1 MQIVQSCLL
10 WKSSNSPESQMIKI
24 SNSYTV
30 LCPPVREK
38 NRSRGGGVMA
48 IFFG

>member
-1 MQIVQSCLL
+1 MQIVQSCHL
-10 WKSSNSPESQMIKI
+10 WKCSNSPESQMIKI

-30 LCPPVREK
+30 VCPPVRE
-38 NRSRGGGVMA
+38 NNPSGGRGGA